1 MLRAKDC
8 RGNATAISFT
18 CISFN
23 TRLIYIQWQSLQEF
37 KQSGEVDDLT
47 LIVRHL
53 RFIFAIV
60 LEALAIYGMILQLM
74 SDSPLAE

>member
-1 MLRAKDC
+1 METLLLYLLLAFLLIP
-8 RGNATAISFT
+8 G
-18 CISFN
+18 
-23 TRLIYIQWQSLQEF
+23 LIYIQWQSLQEF

-53 RFIFAIV
+53 RFIFAII

>member
-1 MLRAKDC
+1 METLLLYLLLAFLLIP
-8 RGNATAISFT
+8 G
-18 CISFN
+18 
-23 TRLIYIQWQSLQEF
+23 LIYIQWQSLQEF